1 MSRILDEL
9 DKARAELLDL
19 SLRNTLL
26 NYRKLR
32 SKGVEIVDEVPAQ
45 VFETLV
51 VKDRAMTFL
60 PAPEDLLGEGARRI
74 EGDLLAEWFE
84 QNAPTDEP
92 EEGRGPAARHQDTKL
107 QTPYAGPVLERRL
120 LNTYYAARS
129 TIEEQGVNTLY
140 LALGMLRWFEAS
152 SSETERSA
160 PLVLVPVTLDRTSA
174 RSRFRLRY
182 TGDELGDNL
191 SLQAKLHAE
200 FRIDLPPLPET
211 EDLDLEQYFAAV
223 SSAIAEQDRWSVD
236 PDAINLGFFWFSK
249 LLMYEDLDPARWP
262 SQATPGLNPVLG
274 GLLGEEGFEDGGS
287 PFAEDRSL
295 DEQVDLGDLHQIRD
309 ADSSQTLAILDVLE
323 GRNLVIQGPPGT
335 GKSQTISNLIAE
347 HVARGK
353 KVLFVAEKMAA
364 LDVVKRRL
372 DEDGVGDA
380 CLELHSHR
388 TNKRSFLEELQRTL
402 NLGKPQIPGG
412 ETVQDLVAHR
422 DRLNAYA
429 DAIHRPIGP
438 SSITPFQAYGQALA
452 ARQRLGDDSPPMIE
466 DRQGWSGWTHD
477 EFRDRIAVVTE
488 LEAVLQTTGVPADHP
503 FWSSTR
509 MALVPR
515 DRDHLGHLYETIE
528 EHLGSCRQSLRSLSE
543 RLHLAEPES
552 LGDGR
557 RLLAGAERAAQMP
570 DLRGVAVGD
579 PAWSSEIDQV
589 NTVLEQGRRYRSLH
603 DELDP
608 QLLPEAWARDVLAL
622 RGALVQFG
630 ERWWRILAPEY
641 RRAIRELRAL
651 SASKLP
657 KAFED
662 RLSLVEGIRRSQQLE
677 YAFEEDTPLLGRLFG
692 ERWRNGG
699 SDWTALDEAS
709 TWLRR
714 THSDMATGN
723 LPVDFLAV
731 TEANALPEEIRRARS
746 RAEAELVR
754 LTELLDEL
762 EDLLVLGRETVWL
775 RPEDDL
781 DLAFDGLARQ
791 LEEWQKD
798 PDALHDIV
806 RYNHSDG
813 ALRNQGLSELADL
826 AARWPDASEHLADL
840 LTYEWHNSLIERA
853 LTERPELAR
862 FDGRSHEEAVRS
874 FQDLD
879 RQRVLANRARVAY
892 AHWEQLPARN
902 GSGQLG
908 VLRHEMEKRRRHKAI
923 RRLMEE
929 AGDAILRIKPVFM
942 MSPLSVASYLS
953 PGSLTFDL
961 VIFDEASQVRPVD
974 AFGAILRARQAVV
987 VGDSKQLPPT
997 PFFEKLVDDAD
1008 EDESRSFTGDLESI
1022 LGLFAS
1028 KGVPDRMLRWHYRS
1042 RHDSLIAVS
1051 NHELYDNKLFV
1062 FPSPDHAREELG
1074 VVLRH
1079 HPETVY
1085 EPGTKRYNVG
1095 EAEIV
1100 ADAVMEHA
1108 RAHPGRSLG
1117 VAAFSQSQAQQI
1129 QDQVELR
1136 RRQHPEVE
1144 GFFNAHPDE
1153 PFFAKNLENVQ
1164 GDERDIIFISV
1175 GYGRQESGTLWMRFG
1190 PLNQDGGERRLNV
1203 LTTRARY
1210 RCQVFSNF
1218 KADEI
1223 RLDGTDARGVAALK
1237 RYLQYAET
1245 GQLDLPSPS
1254 ERAPDS
1260 ALEEHVCAAVA
1271 SLGYEVHP
1279 QVGSGGFFIDLG
1291 VVDPERPGRY
1301 LLGIECDGRSYHSAS
1316 WARDRDRLRQKV
1328 LEGLGWSLHRV
1339 WSTDWFHNPD
1349 RELRKIAESLER
1361 TRARGRR
1368 PSSEGQRSEAHNE
1381 PDEAEP
1387 EERSPV
1393 EPFQRDA
1400 SAGDRHTLCAEPYR
1414 CADVSTLPHELRGQE
1429 LHSVPPG
1436 RLAPWVIAVVT
1447 FESPVHESEVI
1458 RRLVDAAG
1466 YQRAGARLQ
1475 GSVLKAVAHAVR
1487 RNKIERR
1494 GQFLWAPDGAVL
1506 SFRGRSDQHQNLRQ
1520 MDRIAPEE
1528 IGAAI
1533 LAVVEASA
1541 GIAKD
1546 EAVVEVA
1553 RLFGFSRTTKSIR
1566 RPIEQ
1571 SLASLVEEG
1580 VLGRSGGDLKLCPVD
1595 A

>member
-60 PAPEDLLGEGARRI
+60 PAPDELLDEGARRI
-74 EGDLLAEWFE
+74 EGDLLAEWLA
-84 QNAPTDEP
+84 QNTPTDQP
-92 EEGRGPAARHQDTKL
+92 EETQGAAARHQDTKL
-107 QTPYAGPVLERRL
+107 QTPYAAPILERRL

-152 SSETERSA
+152 SSDRERAA
-160 PLVLVPVTLDRTSA
+160 PLVLIPVTLDRTSA
-174 RSRFRLRY
+174 RARFRLRY

-191 SLQAKLHAE
+191 SLQAKLKTE
-200 FRIDLPPLPET
+200 FRIDLPLLPSL

-223 SSAIAEQDRWSVD
+223 SAAVAEQNGWSVD
-236 PDAINLGFFWFSK
+236 PGTLNLGFFWFSK
-249 LLMYEDLDPARWP
+249 LLMYEDLDPERWP
-262 SQATPGLNPVLG
+262 NQATPGLNPVLE

-287 PFAEDRSL
+287 PFSEERSL

-402 NLGKPQIPGG
+402 NLGKPKIPGA
-412 ETVQDLVAHR
+412 ETVRDLVAHR
-422 DRLNAYA
+422 NRLNAYV
-429 DAIHRPIGP
+429 DAIHQPIGE
-438 SSITPFQAYGQALA
+438 SSISPFQAYGQALA
-452 ARQRLGDDSPPMIE
+452 ARRRLGDETPPMIE
-466 DRQGWSGWTHD
+466 DRDEWDEWTAPA
-477 EFRDRIAVVTE
+477 FQDRTAAATE
-488 LEAVLQTTGVPADHP
+488 LQSVLETTSVPADHR
-503 FWSSTR
+503 FWSSTKS
-509 MALVPR
+509 ALVPR
-515 DRDHLGHLYETIE
+515 DRDRLGRLYETTE

-552 LGDGR
+552 LGDAR
-557 RLLAGAERAAQMP
+557 RLLAAAERAARMP

-579 PAWSSEIDQV
+579 SAWTSEIDRLDR
-589 NTVLEQGRRYRSLH
+589 VLDQGRQYRSLH
-603 DELDP
+603 EDFDP
-608 QLLPEAWARDVLAL
+608 QLLPEAWTRDVLAL

-630 ERWWRILAPEY
+630 ERWWRFLAPDY
-641 RRAIRELRAL
+641 RQAIRELRAL

-662 RLSLVEGIRRSQQLE
+662 RLSLVEGIRQSQQLE
-677 YAFEEDTPLLGRLFG
+677 SAFDEETPLFARLFG
-692 ERWRNGG
+692 ERWRSGG
-699 SDWTALDEAS
+699 SDWAALDEAS
-709 TWLRR
+709 TWLRQA
-714 THSDMATGN
+714 HADVAAGE
-723 LPVDFLAV
+723 LPAAFLAV
-731 TEANALPEEIRRARS
+731 TEADASPEDIREARAR
-746 RAEAELVR
+746 AESEVTR
-754 LTELLDEL
+754 LSELLSEL
-762 EDLLVLGRETVWL
+762 EELLELRRETEWL
-775 RPEDDL
+775 RPEGELDPVFE
-781 DLAFDGLARQ
+781 DLARR
-791 LEEWQKD
+791 LEAWQEE
-798 PDALHDIV
+798 PATLHDIV
-806 RYNHSDG
+806 RYNHSDA
-813 ALRNQGLSELADL
+813 ALRDEGLSKLADL
-826 AARWPDASEHLADL
+826 AARWPGAVRHLADL
-840 LTYEWHNSLIERA
+840 LGYEWHNALIERA

-862 FDGRSHEEAVRS
+862 FDGRSHEEVVRA
-874 FQDLD
+874 FQELD
-879 RQRVLANRARVAY
+879 RRRVLANRARVAY

-923 RRLMEE
+923 RRLMDE

-942 MSPLSVASYLS
+942 MSPLSVASYLP
-953 PGSLTFDL
+953 PGALTFDL

-997 PFFEKLVDDAD
+997 PFFEKLVDDAE

-1042 RHDSLIAVS
+1042 RHDSLIAAS
-1051 NHELYDNKLFV
+1051 NHEYYDNKLLV

-1074 VVLRH
+1074 VVLHH

-1085 EPGTKRYNVG
+1085 EPGTKRYNQG

-1100 ADAVMEHA
+1100 ADAVMDHA

-1136 RRQHPEVE
+1136 RRQHPGAE

-1153 PFFAKNLENVQ
+1153 PFFVKNLENVQ

-1175 GYGRQESGTLWMRFG
+1175 GYGKQEGGTLWMRFG

-1210 RCQVFSNF
+1210 RCEVFSNF
-1218 KADEI
+1218 KADEV

-1245 GQLDLPSPS
+1245 GRLDLPSPS

-1260 ALEEHVCAAVA
+1260 AFEEHVGAAVQ
-1271 SLGYEVHP
+1271 SLGYEIHP

-1301 LLGIECDGRSYHSAS
+1301 LLGIECDGRTYHSAR
-1316 WARDRDRLRQKV
+1316 WARDRDRLRQEV

-1361 TRARGRR
+1361 ARARGRR
-1368 PSSEGQRSEAHNE
+1368 PCSEKQR
-1381 PDEAEP
+1381 AEP
-1387 EERSPV
+1387 ATDDGEGPAPD

-1400 SAGDRHTLCAEPYR
+1400 SAADRRTLRAEPYR

-1429 LHSVPPG
+1429 LHTVSPG
-1436 RLAPWVIAVVT
+1436 KLAPWVVAVVT

-1466 YQRAGARLQ
+1466 YQRAGSRLQ
-1475 GSVLKAVAHAVR
+1475 ATILKAIGHAMR
-1487 RNKIERR
+1487 QGKIDRR
-1494 GQFLWAPDGAVL
+1494 GEFLWAPDGAAFDL
-1506 SFRGRSDQHQNLRQ
+1506 RDRSDQHQSLRQ
-1520 MDRIAPEE
+1520 MDKIAPEE

-1533 LAVVEASA
+1533 VAVVEASA
-1541 GIAKD
+1541 GIGEE
-1546 EAVVEVA
+1546 EAVSEVA
-1553 RLFGFSRTTKSIR
+1553 RLFGFSRTTKSMR
-1566 RPIEQ
+1566 TPIEECV
-1571 SLASLVEEG
+1571 ASLVNRGLLE
-1580 VLGRSGGDLKLCPVD
+1580 RRGDDLRTV
-1595 A
+1595 

>member
-51 VKDRAMTFL
+51 AKDRAMTFL
-60 PAPEDLLGEGARRI
+60 PAPEDLLDEGARRI

-84 QNAPTDEP
+84 QNVPTDDP
-92 EEGRGPAARHQDTKL
+92 EEVQGPAARHQDTKL
-107 QTPYAGPVLERRL
+107 QTPYAGPILERRL
-120 LNTYYAARS
+120 LNTFYAARS

-140 LALGMLRWFEAS
+140 LALGMLRWFEAAS
-152 SSETERSA
+152 SDTERSA
-160 PLVLVPVTLDRTSA
+160 PLVLIPVTLDRTSA

-182 TGDELGDNL
+182 TGDDLGDNL
-191 SLQAKLHAE
+191 SLQTKLHAE
-200 FRIDLPPLPET
+200 LQIDLPSLPAT
-211 EDLDLEQYFAAV
+211 EDLDLERYFAAV
-223 SSAIAEQDRWSVD
+223 RSVITEQNHWSVD
-236 PDAINLGFFWFSK
+236 ADAVNLGLFWFSK
-249 LLMYEDLDPARWP
+249 LLMYEDLDPERWP
-262 SQATPGLNPVLG
+262 SQTTPGLNPVLE

-287 PFAEDRSL
+287 PFSEERSL

-323 GRNLVIQGPPGT
+323 RRNLVIQGPPGT

-388 TNKRSFLEELQRTL
+388 TNKRSFLEELERTL
-402 NLGKPQIPGG
+402 NLGKPRIPGR
-412 ETVQDLVAHR
+412 ESIQDLVGSR

-429 DAIHRPIGP
+429 TAIHEPVGE
-438 SSITPFQAYGQALA
+438 SSISPFRAYGQALA
-452 ARQRLGDDSPPMIE
+452 ARRRLGDETPPMIE
-466 DRQGWSGWTHD
+466 DRDGWDGWTAP
-477 EFRDRIAVVTE
+477 EFRDRIATVTE
-488 LEAVLQTTGVPADHP
+488 LESVLGTTGVPADHA
-503 FWSSTR
+503 FWSSTKT
-509 MALVPR
+509 ALVPR
-515 DRDHLGHLYETIE
+515 DRDRLGHLYEMIE
-528 EHLGSCRQSLRSLSE
+528 HHLGSCRQSLRSLSE
-543 RLHLAEPES
+543 VLHLAEPAS
-552 LGDGR
+552 LGDTR
-557 RLLAGAERAAQMP
+557 RLLTGAERAAQMP

-579 PAWSSEIDQV
+579 PAWSSEIDRV
-589 NTVLEQGRRYRSLH
+589 DTVLEHGRQYRSLH
-603 DELDP
+603 EDLDP
-608 QLLPEAWARDVLAL
+608 QLLPEAWTRDVLAL

-651 SASKLP
+651 SASQLS

-662 RLSLVEGIRRSQQLE
+662 RLSLVEGIRQSQQLE
-677 YAFEEDTPLLGRLFG
+677 SAFEEETPLFGRLFG
-692 ERWRNGG
+692 ERWRNAG
-699 SDWTALDEAS
+699 SDWAALDEAS
-709 TWLRR
+709 SWLRR
-714 THSDMATGN
+714 AHADVASGE
-723 LPVDFLAV
+723 LPDDFLAV
-731 TEANALPEEIRRARS
+731 TGTDASPEEIRAARAR
-746 RAEAELVR
+746 AEGEMTR
-754 LTELLDEL
+754 LTELLSEL
-762 EDLLVLGRETVWL
+762 EELLELRRGAEWL
-775 RPEDDL
+775 RPDGDL
-781 DLAFDGLARQ
+781 DPALGDLAR
-791 LEEWQKD
+791 LLDAWRKE
-798 PDALHDIV
+798 PDALHDII
-806 RYNHSDG
+806 RYNHSDA
-813 ALRNQGLSELADL
+813 ALRDEGLSELADL
-826 AARWPDASEHLADL
+826 AARWPGAAEHLADL
-840 LTYEWHNSLIERA
+840 LSYEWHNALIERA

-862 FDGRSHEEAVRS
+862 FDGRSHEEVVRS
-874 FQDLD
+874 FQELD
-879 RQRVLANRARVAY
+879 RQRLLANRARVAF
-892 AHWEQLPARN
+892 AHWDQLPARN

-923 RRLMEE
+923 RRLVEE

-942 MSPLSVASYLS
+942 MSPLSVASYLP
-953 PGSLTFDL
+953 PGALTFDL

-987 VGDSKQLPPT
+987 VGDRMQLPPT
-997 PFFEKLVDDAD
+997 SFFDKLVDDVD
-1008 EDESRSFTGDLESI
+1008 DDESRSFTGDLESI
-1022 LGLFAS
+1022 LGLFTAR
-1028 KGVPDRMLRWHYRS
+1028 GVPDRMLRWHYRS
-1042 RHDSLIAVS
+1042 RHDSLIAAS
-1051 NHELYDNKLFV
+1051 NHEYYDNRLLV

-1074 VVLRH
+1074 VVLHH
-1079 HPETVY
+1079 HPRTVY
-1085 EPGTKRYNVG
+1085 EPGTKRYNLG

-1108 RAHPGRSLG
+1108 RARPGRSLG
-1117 VAAFSQSQAQQI
+1117 VAAFSQSQAQQV

-1136 RRQHPEVE
+1136 RRQHPEAE

-1153 PFFAKNLENVQ
+1153 PFFVKNLENVQ

-1210 RCQVFSNF
+1210 RCEVFSNF
-1218 KADEI
+1218 KADEV
-1223 RLDGTDARGVAALK
+1223 RLGGTDARGVAALK

-1260 ALEEHVCAAVA
+1260 AFEEHVRAAVQ

-1279 QVGSGGFFIDLG
+1279 QIGSGGFFIDLG

-1316 WARDRDRLRQKV
+1316 WARDRDRLRQEV
-1328 LEGLGWSLHRV
+1328 LEGLGWTLHRV

-1361 TRARGRR
+1361 ARARGGR
-1368 PSSEGQRSEAHNE
+1368 PFSEDDRSESAAEESEE
-1381 PDEAEP
+1381 PAGE
-1387 EERSPV
+1387 

-1400 SAGDRHTLCAEPYR
+1400 SAADRRTLSAEPYR
-1414 CADVSTLPHELRGQE
+1414 CADVSALRGDLHGRE
-1429 LHSVPPG
+1429 LHTVPP
-1436 RLAPWVIAVVT
+1436 RALALWVVAVVT

-1466 YQRAGARLQ
+1466 YQRAGSRLQ
-1475 GSVLKAVAHAVR
+1475 LAVLKAIGSAVR
-1487 RNKIERR
+1487 QAKIERR
-1494 GQFLWAPDGAVL
+1494 GEFLWAPDGAAL
-1506 SFRGRSDQHQNLRQ
+1506 SFRDRSDQHQNLRQ
-1520 MDRIAPEE
+1520 MDKISPEE

-1533 LAVVEASA
+1533 IAVVEGSA
-1541 GIAKD
+1541 GISEE

-1566 RPIEQ
+1566 TPIEQ
-1571 SLASLVEEG
+1571 SIASLVDRC
-1580 VLGRSGGDLKLCPVD
+1580 VLERSGGDLRPSPTGVHD
-1595 A
+1595 R